1 MYVRVMMKSE
11 IHRIE
16 LVARMVGR
24 NDLGDKSYLS
34 PTLLEAV
41 DEQDVECDVVLT
53 QLSQETQDDTNADEL
68 LLLVVMKVL
77 NVELI
82 SKSVGV
88 GDVVADAKMILGVD
102 PRPIGIGF
110 AVNVDVPSV
119 EPEFIP

>member
-53 QLSQETQDDTNADEL
+53 QLSHETQDDTNADEL

-77 NVELI
+77 NMELI

-102 PRPIGIGF
+102 PQPIGIGF
-110 AVNVDVPSV
+110 TVNVDVPSV

>member
-16 LVARMVGR
+16 LVTRMVGR

-102 PRPIGIGF
+102 PQPIGIGF
-110 AVNVDVPSV
+110 TVNVDVPSV